1 MQPEV
6 RATRF
11 TRAFLGM
18 QYLLGRRGSEL
29 QLPRGSDPLVA
40 SDAQALLGQL
50 AHQEQELRARALA
63 GEIAALVR
71 ALQERELK

>member
-1 MQPEV
+1 
-6 RATRF
+6 
-11 TRAFLGM
+11 
-18 QYLLGRRGSEL
+18 L

-50 AHQEQELRARALA
+50 AHPEQELRARALA
-63 GEIAALVR
+63 SEIAALVR

>member
-1 MQPEV
+1 MQPEA

-11 TRAFLGM
+11 TRAFLGT

-29 QLPRGSDPLVA
+29 QLPPGIGEDVA
-40 SDAQALLGQL
+40 HDAQELLGQL
-50 AHQEQELRARALA
+50 AHQDQELRARALA
-63 GEIAALVR
+63 GEIATLVL